1 MKIHLHPEETLLR
14 EGAAHLQRGMETVGG
29 RLFLSDRRLPF
40 RSHPFND
47 RTGATDISVGKVRR
61 LHFCWTRF
69 LNRVPV
75 FPSAL
80 AVETACGFKV
90 GVDRRAGT

>member
-1 MKIHLHPEETLLR
+1 MKIHLRPEETLLR
-14 EGAAHLQRGMETVGG
+14 EGAANLQRGMETVGG
-29 RLFLSDRRLPF
+29 RLFL
-40 RSHPFND
+40 
-47 RTGATDISVGKVRR
+47 TDRR